1 MGCKY
6 FLKDTWMFIDTIDLE
21 LAEQKPASL
30 QFRALHSAQ
39 CAFHCADQN
48 WPVVACSTV
57 VDGAAWNAQENAFI
71 K

>member
-1 MGCKY
+1 MINVHRHTG
-6 FLKDTWMFIDTIDLE
+6 IDFE

-39 CAFHCADQN
+39 CALHCAAQN

>member
-1 MGCKY
+1 MLNVHRYTG
-6 FLKDTWMFIDTIDLE
+6 IDFD
-21 LAEQKPASL
+21 AEQKPASTI
-30 QFRALHSAQ
+30 QNALH
-39 CAFHCADQN
+39 CAAQN